1 MRAAGRLTA
10 TPAGTIE
17 LVEPRSG
24 YEGSC
29 RAHGNDGRAIRD
41 ILARI
46 GDKWSLLVIATLHE
60 GRLRFGELQGH
71 IPGISQR
78 RLTLTVRQLE
88 RDGIVTRTVFPEVP
102 PRVEYELTELGET
115 LFVPA
120 RAIADWAVAH
130 HDEIE
135 RARTAYDAR

>member
-29 RAHGNDGRAIRD
+29 RAHGNDGRAIGG

-46 GDKWSLLVIATLHE
+46 GDKGSLLVIATLHE

-78 RLTLTVRQLE
+78 VLTLTVRQLE

-120 RAIADWAVAH
+120 RAITDWAVAH

>member
-1 MRAAGRLTA
+1 MSPTH
-10 TPAGTIE
+10 TAGTVD
-17 LVEPRSG
+17 LADARSP

-60 GRLRFGELQGH
+60 GRLRFGELLGH

-78 RLTLTVRQLE
+78 LLTLTVRQLE
-88 RDGIVTRTVFPEVP
+88 RDGIVTRTVYPEVP
-102 PRVEYELTELGET
+102 PRVEYELTDLGET

-120 RAIADWAVAH
+120 RAIADWAVTH

-135 RARTAYDAR
+135 RARAEYDAR

>member
-1 MRAAGRLTA
+1 MSPTH
-10 TPAGTIE
+10 TAGTID
-17 LVEPRSG
+17 LADARSP

-60 GRLRFGELQGH
+60 GRLRFGELLGH

-78 RLTLTVRQLE
+78 MLTLTVRQLE
-88 RDGIVTRTVFPEVP
+88 RDGIVTRTVYPEVP
-102 PRVEYELTELGET
+102 PRVEYELTDLGET

-120 RAIADWAVAH
+120 RAIADWAVTH
-130 HDEIE
+130 LDEIE
-135 RARTAYDAR
+135 RARAEYDAR

>member
-1 MRAAGRLTA
+1 MSPTH
-10 TPAGTIE
+10 TAGTIE

-29 RAHGNDGRAIRD
+29 RAHGNDGRAIGG

-60 GRLRFGELQGH
+60 GRLRFGELLGH

-78 RLTLTVRQLE
+78 MLTLTVRQLE
-88 RDGIVTRTVFPEVP
+88 RDGIVTRTVYPEVP
-102 PRVEYELTELGET
+102 PRVEYELTDLGET

-135 RARTAYDAR
+135 RARAEYDAR

>member
-17 LVEPRSG
+17 LVEPRIG

-29 RAHGNDGRAIRD
+29 RAHGNDGRAIGD

-78 RLTLTVRQLE
+78 MLTLTVRQLE

-102 PRVEYELTELGET
+102 PRVEYELTELGKT

-120 RAIADWAVAH
+120 RAIAGWAVAH

>member
-1 MRAAGRLTA
+1 MSTAEKTPEAPLTA
-10 TPAGTIE
+10 
-17 LVEPRSG
+17 

-29 RAHGNDGRAIRD
+29 ANHSPDAGRAIREVLD
-41 ILARI
+41 RI
-46 GDKWSLLVIATLHE
+46 GGKWSLLIINTL
-60 GRLRFGELQGH
+60 RDRTLRYSELLEH

-78 RLTLTVRQLE
+78 MLTLTVRQLE

-120 RAIADWAVAH
+120 RAITDWAVAH

>member
-29 RAHGNDGRAIRD
+29 RAHGNDGRAIGG

-78 RLTLTVRQLE
+78 MLTLTVRQLE

-115 LFVPA
+115 LFVPCLLYTSDA
-120 RAIADWAVAH
+120 AD
-130 HDEIE
+130 E
-135 RARTAYDAR
+135 

>member
-60 GRLRFGELQGH
+60 GRLRFGELLGH

-78 RLTLTVRQLE
+78 MLTLTVRQLE
-88 RDGIVTRTVFPEVP
+88 RDGIVTRTVYPEVP
-102 PRVEYELTELGET
+102 PRVEYELTDLGET

-120 RAIADWAVAH
+120 RAIADWAVTH

-135 RARTAYDAR
+135 RARAEYDAR